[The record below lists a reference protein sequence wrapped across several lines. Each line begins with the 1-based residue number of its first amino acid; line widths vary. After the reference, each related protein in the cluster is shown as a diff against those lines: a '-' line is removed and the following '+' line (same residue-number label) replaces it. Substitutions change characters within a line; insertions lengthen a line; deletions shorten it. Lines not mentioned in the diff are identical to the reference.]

1 MKLLHGK
8 RFLRA
13 LALFAL
19 LLFSGDLVADAVSD
33 MSLGHCDSEPS
44 QSAPCNDKAPCPHC
58 SCATHAGAVVLA
70 DFAMNVSRDLQPGNL
85 LPGDDEGTPL
95 RLAASIDHPPQ
106 LA

>member
-8 RFLRA
+8 SLLRV

-19 LLFSGDLVADAVSD
+19 LLFSGDLAADAISD
-33 MSLGHCDSEPS
+33 MNQEHCDLQTS
-44 QSAPCNDKAPCPHC
+44 QSSPCHDKAPCSHC
-58 SCATHAGAVVLA
+58 ACATHTGAVVIA
-70 DFAMNVSRDLQPGNL
+70 DFAMNLSRDLQPGNL
-85 LPGDDEGTPL
+85 LPGDDEATPP

>member
-1 MKLLHGK
+1 MKFLHGK
-8 RFLRA
+8 RFLRV

-19 LLFSGDLVADAVSD
+19 LLFAGDLLADAVSD
-33 MSLGHCDSEPS
+33 MSLGHCDSETS
-44 QSAPCNDKAPCPHC
+44 QSAPCNDKAPCAHC

-70 DFAMNVSRDLQPGNL
+70 DFLMNLSRDSQPGNL
-85 LPGDDEGTPL
+85 LPGDDEATPP